1 VEQSRRN
8 FNIVSNLVTMVE
20 ITQPEGKRAFGADP
34 AGYHEARPGYP
45 EKVFDILRD
54 RCGIRSGSRVFEVGP
69 GTGIA
74 SQKLLQLGA
83 NPLVLIEPDE
93 RLGNFLG
100 DTIARSSPSVK
111 LTVTTFEQAELPAG
125 WFDIGA
131 SASAFHWLDE
141 MTSLHKISR
150 VLRPGGWWAV
160 WWNLFFGAPRD
171 DEFYKASQAFLDG
184 LDLSPSSGR
193 EGRPAFALDT
203 ETRIANL
210 RLCEFEN
217 IEVESVVWAVT
228 LDTARMIKL
237 YRTFSPISRL
247 AAGDQQRLLDNLAQ
261 LAEKQFGG
269 EVEIRITTPIYTAQ
283 VRA

>member
-1 VEQSRRN
+1 
-8 FNIVSNLVTMVE
+8 MVE
-20 ITQPEGKRAFGADP
+20 ITQTEGKRAFGGDP

-45 EKVFDILRD
+45 ARVFDILRD

-74 SQKLLQLGA
+74 SQRLLQLGA
-83 NPLVLIEPDE
+83 NPLLLIEPDE
-93 RLGNFLG
+93 RLGKFLA
-100 DTIARSSPSVK
+100 DTIGRASPRAN
-111 LTVTTFEQAELPAG
+111 VTIATFEQAELQAG

-141 MTSLHKISR
+141 MASLHKIHR
-150 VLRPGGWWAV
+150 VLRPGGWWAM
-160 WWNLFFGAPRD
+160 WWNLFFGAPRE
-171 DEFYKASQAFLDG
+171 DEFYKASRAFLDG

-193 EGRPAFALDT
+193 GGRPAFALDT

-210 RLCEFEN
+210 RSGEFEN
-217 IEVESVVWAVT
+217 IEVESVVWSVT
-228 LDTARMIKL
+228 FDTARMTKL

-247 AAGDQQRLLDNLAQ
+247 EVGDQQRLLDNLADI
-261 LAEKQFGG
+261 AEKQFGG
-269 EVEIRITTPIYTAQ
+269 EVEIRITTPMYTAQ

>member
-1 VEQSRRN
+1 
-8 FNIVSNLVTMVE
+8 MVE
-20 ITQPEGKRAFGADP
+20 ITQTEGQRAFGADP

-54 RCGIRSGSRVFEVGP
+54 RCGIRSGSRVFEIGP

-93 RLGNFLG
+93 RLGNFLA
-100 DTIARSSPSVK
+100 DTIGRSSPSVELK
-111 LTVTTFEQAELPAG
+111 VTTFEQAELPGG

-131 SASAFHWLDE
+131 SASAFHWLEE

-150 VLRPGGWWAV
+150 VLRPGGWWV
-160 WWNLFFGAPRD
+160 MWWNLFFGAPRD
-171 DEFYKASQAFLDG
+171 DEFCKASHALLDG

-193 EGRPAFALDT
+193 GGRPAFGLDT

-237 YRTFSPISRL
+237 YRTFSPINRL

-261 LAEKQFGG
+261 LAENQFGG
-269 EVEIRITTPIYTAQ
+269 QVEIRVTTPIYTAQ

>member
-1 VEQSRRN
+1 
-8 FNIVSNLVTMVE
+8 MVE
-20 ITQPEGKRAFGADP
+20 ITQVEGKRAFGADP

-74 SQKLLQLGA
+74 SQKILQLGA

-93 RLGNFLG
+93 RLGNFLA
-100 DTIARSSPSVK
+100 DTIGRTSPSVE
-111 LTVTTFEQAELPAG
+111 LAITTFEQAQLPTG
-125 WFDIGA
+125 WFDLGA

-141 MTSLHKISR
+141 MTSLRKISR
-150 VLRPGGWWAV
+150 ILRPGGWWAM

-171 DEFYKASQAFLDG
+171 DEFYKASHHFLDG

-203 ETRIANL
+203 ETRIDNL
-210 RLCEFEN
+210 RLGKFEN
-217 IEVESVVWAVT
+217 IEVESVRWSVT
-228 LDTARMIKL
+228 LDTARMTKL

-247 AAGDQQRLLDNLAQ
+247 AAGDQQRLLDSLAQ
-261 LAEKQFGG
+261 IAEKQFGG
-269 EVEIRITTPIYTAQ
+269 EVDIHISTPIYTAQ
-283 VRA
+283 IRA